1 MSTTAYALLGL
12 LMLDPESSTV
22 GMTGYELKQRADRT
36 LRFYWTSPAMSQ
48 IYTEL
53 DRLDEH
59 GHVSSTEAQEGKRT
73 TRRFTITATG
83 RAALNDWLLEST
95 DELPVLKH
103 PIAMRLMLGS
113 LMGPEAVEAMLTT
126 YVDRLAERRA
136 ELQEV
141 RDRLGDI
148 EQFRFPARVAE
159 WGLSF
164 YDNEAD
170 IVARLR
176 KDISGSPDAGPPRT
190 RRA

>member
-1 MSTTAYALLGL
+1 VSTTAYALLGL
-12 LMLDPESSTV
+12 LMLDPESSAV
-22 GMTGYELKQRADRT
+22 GMTGYEHPQRADRP
-36 LRFYWTSPAMSQ
+36 LRFYWTSTAMSQ

-53 DRLDEH
+53 DRLDAQ
-59 GHVSSTEAQEGKRT
+59 GHVSSTEAKEGKRT
-73 TRRFTITATG
+73 TRRFTITKTG

-113 LMGPEAVEAMLTT
+113 LKGPEAVETMLTT
-126 YVDRLAERRA
+126 YDDRLADRRA

-148 EQFRFPARVAE
+148 EQFAFPARVAE

-170 IVARLR
+170 IVARIR
-176 KDISGSPDAGPPRT
+176 QEISASPDA
-190 RRA
+190 

>member
-1 MSTTAYALLGL
+1 VSTTSYALLGL
-12 LMLDPESSTV
+12 LILDPESSDA

-59 GHVSSTEAQEGKRT
+59 GYVSSTEAQEGKRT
-73 TRRFTITATG
+73 TRRFTITAAG
-83 RAALNDWLLEST
+83 RRALNTWLLAS
-95 DELPVLKH
+95 DADLPVLKH

-113 LMGPEAVEAMLTT
+113 LMGADAVEAMLAT
-126 YVDRLAERRA
+126 YVDQLVEIRA

-176 KDISGSPDAGPPRT
+176 KEISASPDATPPRRST
-190 RRA
+190 E

>member
-1 MSTTAYALLGL
+1 VSTTSYALLGL
-12 LMLDPESSTV
+12 LILDPESSDA

-59 GHVSSTEAQEGKRT
+59 GYVSSSEAQEGKRT
-73 TRRFTITATG
+73 TRRFMITPAG
-83 RAALNDWLLEST
+83 RAALSDWLLDSD

-113 LMGPEAVEAMLTT
+113 VMGPKAVEAMLSS
-126 YVDRLAERRA
+126 YVDRLAALRA

-141 RDRLGDI
+141 RDRLGDV

-164 YDNEAD
+164 YDNEAE

-176 KDISGSPDAGPPRT
+176 HELEGQ
-190 RRA
+190 

>member
-1 MSTTAYALLGL
+1 VPPTLSTTSYALLGL
-12 LMLDPESSTV
+12 LVLDPESSDD

-59 GHVSSTEAQEGKRT
+59 DYVSSTEVKEGKRT
-73 TRRFTITATG
+73 TRRFTITPAG
-83 RAALNDWLLEST
+83 RKALSGWLVES
-95 DELPVLKH
+95 DAELPVLKH

-113 LMGPEAVEAMLTT
+113 LMGPEAVESMLTT
-126 YVDRLAERRA
+126 YVERLAERRQ
-136 ELQEV
+136 ELQDV

-148 EQFRFPARVAE
+148 EQLRFPAHVAD
-159 WGLSF
+159 WGLAF

-170 IVARLR
+170 IVDRLR
-176 KDISGSPDAGPPRT
+176 KDLS
-190 RRA
+190 